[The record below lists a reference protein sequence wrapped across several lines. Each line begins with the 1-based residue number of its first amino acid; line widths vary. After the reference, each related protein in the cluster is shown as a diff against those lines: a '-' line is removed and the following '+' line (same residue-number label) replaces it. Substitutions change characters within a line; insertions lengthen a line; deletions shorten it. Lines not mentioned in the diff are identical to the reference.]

1 MAAVEQLDLFSASAG
16 PPERDVPARTIGPI
30 IACDTLDDDSLL
42 AAIPNAGIRESVA
55 LVTEAGRRRLAAAI
69 PVLEGLCRRFAGFG
83 ADRIVPE
90 QAAALDALVMIG
102 GSDAAQT
109 LVRLIAKRIVQ
120 GPCLQQAVAAAA
132 RVGAKFPV
140 DTVVELLRHDDPQI
154 RAAACRCTRA
164 WPEAVS
170 LLRDLLDD
178 LHAEVR
184 QAAACALGRMGR
196 TEVRALLVRYLRQE
210 PSVELVDAIAP
221 IADDECV
228 VLLGRVA
235 RAEPRLSE
243 AALDALFSI
252 GHPRAEQIAAAVGGS
267 RRGQTG

>member
-1 MAAVEQLDLFSASAG
+1 MAAVEQLDLFSVNTG
-16 PPERDVPARTIGPI
+16 PAERDVPGCTPEPAVTCHI
-30 IACDTLDDDSLL
+30 LDNDSLL
-42 AAIPNAGIRESVA
+42 AAIPSAGIRESVA

-69 PVLEGLCRRFAGFG
+69 PVLEALCRRFAGFG

-120 GPCLQQAVAAAA
+120 GPCLQQAVAAAS
-132 RVGAKFPV
+132 RVGAKFPLG
-140 DTVVELLRHDDPQI
+140 TIVELLRHDDPQV
-154 RAAACRCTRA
+154 RADACRCARA

-184 QAAACALGRMGR
+184 KSAACALGRMGR
-196 TEVRALLVRYLRQE
+196 TEVRPFLVRYLREE

-228 VLLGRVA
+228 ILLGRVA

-243 AALDALFSI
+243 AALDALLSI
-252 GHPRAEQIAAAVGGS
+252 GHPRAEKIAAAL
-267 RRGQTG
+267 RGNRPG

>member
-1 MAAVEQLDLFSASAG
+1 MAAVEQFDLFSVSAG
-16 PPERDVPARTIGPI
+16 PPERDVPCRTTEPV
-30 IACDTLDDDSLL
+30 IASDTLDDDSLL
-42 AAIPNAGIRESVA
+42 AAIPDAGIRESVA

-69 PVLEGLCRRFAGFG
+69 PVLEALCRRFAGFG

-102 GSDAAQT
+102 GSGAAQT

-132 RVGAKFPV
+132 RLGAKFPV

-154 RAAACRCTRA
+154 RADACLTTRA
-164 WPEAVS
+164 WPKAVP

-184 QAAACALGRMGR
+184 KAAACALGRMGR
-196 TEVRALLVRYLRQE
+196 TEVRALLVRYLRE
-210 PSVELVDAIAP
+210 GPSAELIDAIARV
-221 IADDECV
+221 ADDECV
-228 VLLGRVA
+228 ILLGRVA
-235 RAEPRLSE
+235 RAEPHLSD
-243 AALDALFSI
+243 AALDALLSI
-252 GHPRAEQIAAAVGGS
+252 GHPRAEKIAAAL
-267 RRGQTG
+267 RGNRPG

>member
-1 MAAVEQLDLFSASAG
+1 MATAEQLDLLSVRSG
-16 PPERDVPARTIGPI
+16 PAQRDVPGRTSEPV
-30 IACDTLDDDSLL
+30 IACDTLDDASLL
-42 AAIPNAGIRESVA
+42 VAIPNAGIRDSVA
-55 LVTEAGRRRLAAAI
+55 FVAEAGRRKLAAAI
-69 PVLEGLCRRFAGFG
+69 PVLEALCRRFAGFG

-90 QAAALDALVMIG
+90 QAAALDALVMIS

-120 GPCLQQAVAAAA
+120 GPCLQQAVAAAS
-132 RVGAKFPV
+132 RVGAKFPLG
-140 DTVVELLRHDDPQI
+140 TIVELLRHDDPQV
-154 RAAACRCTRA
+154 RADACRCARA

-184 QAAACALGRMGR
+184 KSAACALGRMGR
-196 TEVRALLVRYLRQE
+196 TEVRPLLVRYLREE

-228 VLLGRVA
+228 ILLGRVA
-235 RAEPRLSE
+235 RAEPHMSD
-243 AALDALFSI
+243 AALEALLSI
-252 GHPRAEQIAAAVGGS
+252 GYPRAEQIAAAVGGY
-267 RRGQTG
+267 RPGQTG

>member
-1 MAAVEQLDLFSASAG
+1 
-16 PPERDVPARTIGPI
+16 
-30 IACDTLDDDSLL
+30 
-42 AAIPNAGIRESVA
+42 

-69 PVLEGLCRRFAGFG
+69 PVLQALCRRFAGFG

-90 QAAALDALVMIG
+90 QAAAIEALVMIG

-132 RVGAKFPV
+132 WVGAKFPV
-140 DTVVELLRHDDPQI
+140 GTVAELLRHDDPQV
-154 RAAACRCTRA
+154 RAAACRSTRA
-164 WPEAVS
+164 WPEAV
-170 LLRDLLDD
+170 LPLRDLLDD

-184 QAAACALGRMGR
+184 KAAACALGRMGR
-196 TEVRALLVRYLRQE
+196 TEVRALLVGYLREE

-228 VLLGRVA
+228 ILLGRVA
-235 RAEPRLSE
+235 RTEPRLSE
-243 AALDALFSI
+243 AALDALLSI
-252 GHPRAEQIAAAVGGS
+252 GHPRAEKIAAAVGGY
-267 RRGQTG
+267 RPGQTG